1 MCELESRIIDGK
13 NGLNYALVGDY
24 YVLEMKINDGTICN
38 IGKYGRLHRNF
49 LEEKYPMIYSDL
61 VLADELYIC
70 LQDVQDRATM
80 KLEALILELL
90 LRNPAPD
97 KTQDS
102 LAWVQH
108 MNPLKVQAEEIVLNE
123 IVYSM

>member
-1 MCELESRIIDGK
+1 MCELKRRIIDEK
-13 NGLNYALVGDY
+13 NGLNYTLVGDY
-24 YVLEMKINDGTICN
+24 YVPEMKINDGTICN
-38 IGKYGRLHRNF
+38 IGKYGRLHRSF

-61 VLADELYIC
+61 ILTDELHVH
-70 LQDVQDRATM
+70 LQDVQDRSTT
-80 KLEALILELL
+80 KLEMLMKELL
-90 LRNPAPD
+90 HRNPVPD

-108 MNPLKVQAEEIVLNE
+108 MNSLKAQAEEIVLNE

>member
-24 YVLEMKINDGTICN
+24 YVLEMKIKDGTICN

>member
-1 MCELESRIIDGK
+1 MCELKRRIIDEK
-13 NGLNYALVGDY
+13 NGLNYTLVGDY
-24 YVLEMKINDGTICN
+24 YIPEMKANDSTFCN

-70 LQDVQDRATM
+70 LQVVQDRATK

-108 MNPLKVQAEEIVLNE
+108 MNSLKAQAEEIVLNE

>member
-1 MCELESRIIDGK
+1 MCELKRRIIDEK
-13 NGLNYALVGDY
+13 NGLNYTLVGDY
-24 YVLEMKINDGTICN
+24 YIPEMKTNDSTFCD
-38 IGKYGRLHRNF
+38 IGKYGRLHRKF
-49 LEEKYPMIYSDL
+49 LEEKYPMIYCDL

-70 LQDVQDRATM
+70 LQAVQDRATK

-90 LRNPAPD
+90 LRNPTPD

-108 MNPLKVQAEEIVLNE
+108 MNSLKAQEEEIVLNE

>member
-1 MCELESRIIDGK
+1 MCELKRRLIVEK
-13 NGLNYALVGDY
+13 NDLNYTLVGDY
-24 YVLEMKINDGTICN
+24 YVPEMKLNDSTICN

-70 LQDVQDRATM
+70 LQEVQDRATM
-80 KLEALILELL
+80 KLEVLMQELL
-90 LRNPAPD
+90 HRNPAPD
-97 KTQDS
+97 KAQNS
-102 LAWVQH
+102 LTWVQH
-108 MNPLKVQAEEIVLNE
+108 MNSLKAQAEEIVLNE